1 MYLLSLLNACV
12 IILLDILVCAY
23 SIVHSLCCFYFSI
36 TKFFHGSSLN
46 VSFYKVSLNL
56 MVDGDF
62 LSAGVSFSL
71 KVSCTVVSSLDI
83 EFFCVCVCVRVL

>member
-1 MYLLSLLNACV
+1 MYRLSLLNACV

-23 SIVHSLCCFYFSI
+23 SIVHSLCSFFYFSI
-36 TKFFHGSSLN
+36 TKLFSMGAVIMSLVIKFHQ
-46 VSFYKVSLNL
+46 FL

-71 KVSCTVVSSLDI
+71 KVS
-83 EFFCVCVCVRVL
+83 